1 MQIKTVIGTVAFMLT
16 MIILGFAALREP
28 ARLQEFTLAREGRTI
43 ETGASLFQGNC
54 ATCHGIDGRAQECF
68 DANGNPIACVGFPL
82 NAQQL
87 VCGDRSARMEALNW
101 EGSKEQFVLRT
112 VAAGRSGTQMPAWS
126 DRYGGP
132 MRDDQVQNVSTFVLN
147 WESEE
152 FCSQPVVTY
161 DWPELVE
168 EFLAQEDIEAG
179 DAEAGAEAYQTYGCV
194 ACHGD
199 PDEPGTN
206 LVGPWLGDIA
216 EVGATRVEGQS
227 AGQYVYES
235 ILEPDAFIAPD
246 CPTGPCA
253 GPPSQ
258 MRQDYPSTIGNNP
271 SDMAH
276 LLAFLL
282 GDALPEE

>member
-1 MQIKTVIGTVAFMLT
+1 MQIKIVIGTVAFMLT

-54 ATCHGIDGRAQECF
+54 ATCHGVDGRAQECF
-68 DANGNPIACVGFPL
+68 DANGNAIACVGFPL

-87 VCGDRSARMEALNW
+87 VCGDRSARMEALGW
-101 EGSKEQFVLRT
+101 EGTKEQFVVGT
-112 VAAGRSGTQMPAWS
+112 VAAGRTGTQMPAWS

-132 MRDDQVQNVSTFVLN
+132 MRDDQVQNVSMFVLN

-152 FCSQPVVTY
+152 LCSQPVVTY

-179 DAEAGAEAYQTYGCV
+179 DAEAGAEAYQTYGCT

-199 PDEPGTN
+199 PAEPGTN

-216 EVGATRVEGQS
+216 EVGETRVEGQS
-227 AGQYVYES
+227 AAQYVYES

-253 GPPSQ
+253 GPPSA

-276 LLAFLL
+276 LLAYLL